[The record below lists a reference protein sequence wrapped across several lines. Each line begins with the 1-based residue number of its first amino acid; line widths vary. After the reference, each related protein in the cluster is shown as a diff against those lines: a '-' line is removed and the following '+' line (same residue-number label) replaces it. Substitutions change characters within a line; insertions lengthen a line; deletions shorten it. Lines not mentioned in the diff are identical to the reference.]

1 MISLFFNK
9 KKPENGLSGLS
20 APSGLIY
27 FFSETEKT
35 TASTAESLVR
45 TASTL

>member
-9 KKPENGLSGLS
+9 KKPENGPVGISGFQRC
-20 APSGLIY
+20 PY

-45 TASTL
+45 MASTR